1 MLTLASVLTSLPRA
15 CVKHKLITK
24 PDPHAVEDAL
34 TDTEL

>member
-1 MLTLASVLTSLPRA
+1 MLTLASTLTSLLRA

-34 TDTEL
+34 SDAEL